1 MAFRHGKFAEI
12 SVNSV
17 DLSAFCD
24 SAELSIDVDT
34 AETSTF
40 GDTYKSHLAG
50 LAGATIELSG
60 NYDPTA
66 VSGPSAVLMA
76 LIGAAAFPV
85 EYHPGGNTAG
95 QREHTFNAILTSY
108 SESSPVGDKVTFSA
122 SLLVDGAVTT
132 GAVGA

>member
-1 MAFRHGKFAEI
+1 MAFRHGKYAEI
-12 SVNSV
+12 TVNSN

-40 GDTYKSHLAG
+40 GSDWKTHLAG
-50 LAGATIELSG
+50 LAGGTIELSG

-66 VSGPSAVLMA
+66 TTGPAAVLMA

-85 EYHPGGNTAG
+85 VLFPGGDVTG
-95 QREHTFNAILTSY
+95 QRSHTFNAILTSY

-122 SLLVDGAVTT
+122 SLLADGEITTAAV
-132 GAVGA
+132 A

>member
-1 MAFRHGKFAEI
+1 MAFRHGKYAEI
-12 SVNSV
+12 EVNSV

-24 SAELSIDVDT
+24 SADLSIDIDT

-40 GDTYKSHLAG
+40 GDTWKSHIAG
-50 LAGATIELSG
+50 LAGATVELAG

-66 VSGPSAVLMA
+66 TTGPAAVLMA

-85 EYHPGGNTAG
+85 VLHPGGDVTG
-95 QREHTFNAILTSY
+95 QREHGFNAILTSY

-122 SLLVDGAVTT
+122 GLLVDGAITT
-132 GAVGA
+132 SAVA